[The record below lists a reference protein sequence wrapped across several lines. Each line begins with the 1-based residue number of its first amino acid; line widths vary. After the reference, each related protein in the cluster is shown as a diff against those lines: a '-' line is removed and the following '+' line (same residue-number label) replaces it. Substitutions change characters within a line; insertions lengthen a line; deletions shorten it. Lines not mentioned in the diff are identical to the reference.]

1 MAATIIN
8 CGCFGHCCG
17 RQTVVA
23 VEDGDGDRKDGLL
36 ETGSA
41 AGETPVPTDGGRY
54 SGDGAAASVA
64 AAAAAAAAGGRAG
77 RDARGGPQ
85 RLVVIALFGTLDS
98 MAVFAALILGG
109 HVSLAALIV
118 GVR

>member
-1 MAATIIN
+1 M
-8 CGCFGHCCG
+8 
-17 RQTVVA
+17 QTVVA

-36 ETGSA
+36 VTGSA

-54 SGDGAAASVA
+54 SGDGAAASV